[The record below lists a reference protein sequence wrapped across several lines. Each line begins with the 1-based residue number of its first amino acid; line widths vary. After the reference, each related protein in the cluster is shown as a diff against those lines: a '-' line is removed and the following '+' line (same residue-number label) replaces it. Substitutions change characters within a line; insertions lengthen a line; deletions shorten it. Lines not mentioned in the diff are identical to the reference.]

1 MPDCIK
7 MNFHLQQKLNSTYKN
22 DSMDSVMSND
32 KKIELYHQLSDEWG
46 KAVMYARI
54 LSFALSPFYI
64 LIYMF

>member
-1 MPDCIK
+1 
-7 MNFHLQQKLNSTYKN
+7 
-22 DSMDSVMSND
+22 MDSVMSND